1 MPMLRSFREIIQ
13 PHQQPHPRD
22 VRSDGFIVPAGL
34 DAPPSCPRIR
44 LRPMTGHDADEWN
57 QLRWR
62 NRLWLAP
69 WDSGDP
75 LHGDP
80 MTFEEWMV
88 RQRRAEAIGSALVL
102 LIEHQTRIVG
112 QISLG
117 AISYGAL
124 RSGTVGYWVD
134 QACAG
139 HGFAPTAVGV
149 LADWAFK
156 DPTGPRLHR
165 IEIDILPENERSK
178 HVVRELGLRFEGVRR
193 DYMFINGRWRDHESY
208 VLLASDLS
216 ASATERVR
224 RR

>member
-1 MPMLRSFREIIQ
+1 MPMLRSFHELIQ
-13 PHQQPHPRD
+13 PHRRD
-22 VRSDGFIVPAGL
+22 VPSDGFIVPAGL
-34 DAPPSCPRIR
+34 DAPAQCPRIR
-44 LRPMTGHDADEWN
+44 LRPMTGRDADEWN
-57 QLRWR
+57 RLRWN
-62 NRLWLAP
+62 NRVWLAP

-75 LHGDP
+75 LHGDS
-80 MTFEEWMV
+80 MSFEEWLV
-88 RQRRAEAIGSALVL
+88 RQRRAEAIGSAIVL
-102 LIEHQTRIVG
+102 LIEYQMRIVG

-139 HGFAPTAVGV
+139 RGFAPTAVGV

-165 IEIDILPENERSK
+165 IEIDILPENERSR
-178 HVVRELGLRFEGVRR
+178 HVVRELGLRYEGIRR
-193 DYMFINGRWRDHESY
+193 SYMYINGRWRDHESY
-208 VLLASDLS
+208 VMLASDLS
-216 ASATERVR
+216 GSATQRVR